1 MVNQSTMGNSKIKF
15 SALIE
20 NNKIAA
26 TVWFGLVAVALL
38 NAVKGDAYNNF
49 IIFKQSYFHL
59 KNNTNL
65 YLEYINEYKDH
76 YYYSPSFAVLVMPFA
91 YLPNLIAP
99 FAWGFFDAGILY
111 YAIRKLPIK
120 AKYQN
125 FILLL
130 SANEM
135 MNASSN
141 LQSNGIMAATIILSF
156 VLIINQKESASAKM
170 MLLGFFIK
178 LYSITGLAFF
188 FFSKQKIKFVLYFIF
203 WAIVIMCLPL
213 LVTSPANLLQCY
225 RDWFAALSL
234 KSNFDITVS
243 MHQNMVDITLQGMV
257 KRIFNL
263 PNLVKWYFIIPALL
277 IFGAQYLLYNYF
289 THPVYRLYM
298 LCSVLLFIIV
308 FNTGTESPTFIIGV
322 PAICLWYSLQ
332 EKTKWMNTIFIVAI
346 FFSSFSYSD
355 IFTPWLR
362 THIMMPY
369 ALKALGCFIVWVV
382 IAVQIFTKQFLKVR
396 VEKLSS

>member
-1 MVNQSTMGNSKIKF
+1 MANSKFTF
-15 SALIE
+15 SAIIE

-49 IIFKQSYFHL
+49 IIFKQSFFHL

-65 YLEYINEYKDH
+65 YLEYVNEYKDH
-76 YYYSPSFAVLVMPFA
+76 YYYSPSFAVLVIPFA
-91 YLPNLIAP
+91 FLPNLLGP

-111 YAIRKLPIK
+111 YAIRKLPIQS
-120 AKYQN
+120 KYQN

-156 VLIINQKESASAKM
+156 VYMLQQKESASAKM

-188 FFSKQKIKFVLYFIF
+188 FFSKHKIKFILYFIA
-203 WAIVIMCLPL
+203 WTIVIMCLPL
-213 LVTSPANLLQCY
+213 LVTSPENLLQCY

-257 KRIFNL
+257 KRLFNL
-263 PNLVKWYFIIPALL
+263 PNLVKWYFIIPALI
-277 IFGAQYLLYNYF
+277 IFGAQYLFINYF
-289 THPVYRLYM
+289 SNPVYRLYI

-322 PAICLWYSLQ
+322 PAICLWYTLQ
-332 EKTKWMNTIFIVAI
+332 EKTKWMNTIFIISI

-362 THIMMPY
+362 TQIMMPY
-369 ALKALGCFIVWVV
+369 ALKAMGCFIVWVV
-382 IAVQIFTKQFLKVR
+382 IAVQIFTKQFLKVNTQ
-396 VEKLSS
+396 KLILE

>member
-1 MVNQSTMGNSKIKF
+1 MNKIK
-15 SALIE
+15 SLISQVIE
-20 NNKIAA
+20 NNKIVASI
-26 TVWFGLVAVALL
+26 WFGLVAIALL
-38 NAVKGDAYNNF
+38 NAVIEGAYNNF
-49 IIFKQSYFHL
+49 IIFKQSFFHL

-76 YYYSPSFAVLVMPFA
+76 YYYSPSFAVLVIPFA
-91 YLPNLIAP
+91 FLPNLVAP

-125 FILLL
+125 FILLF

-135 MNASSN
+135 MNASAN

-156 VLIINQKESASAKM
+156 VYLIQQKEAASARM
-170 MLLGFFIK
+170 ILLGFFIK

-188 FFSKQKIKFVLYFIF
+188 FFSKQKIKFILYFII
-203 WAIVIMCLPL
+203 WALVIAALPL
-213 LVTSPANLLQCY
+213 LVTSPAHLIQSY
-225 RDWFAALSL
+225 HEWFVALSL

-263 PNLVKWYFIIPALL
+263 PQLVKWYFIIPALI
-277 IFGAQYLLYNYF
+277 IFGAQYLWHQYF
-289 THPVYRLYM
+289 THPIYQMYI

-322 PAICLWYSLQ
+322 PAICLWYTLQ
-332 EKTKWMNTIFIVAI
+332 EKTKWINAIFIISI

-362 THIMMPY
+362 TQIMMPY
-369 ALKALGCFIVWVV
+369 ALKALGCFIIWVV
-382 IAVQIFTKQFLKVR
+382 IAVQIFTKQFLKVKF
-396 VEKLSS
+396 ESEL

>member
-1 MVNQSTMGNSKIKF
+1 MSLYKTKFNSV
-15 SALIE
+15 LE

-26 TVWFGLVAVALL
+26 TIWFGLVAVALI

-49 IIFKQSYFHL
+49 IIFKQSFFHL

-76 YYYSPSFAVLVMPFA
+76 YYYSPSFAIMVVPFA
-91 YLPNLIAP
+91 MLPDFIAP

-111 YAIRKLPIK
+111 YAIRQLPIK

-141 LQSNGIMAATIILSF
+141 LQSNGIMAATIILAF
-156 VLIINQKESASAKM
+156 VFLIRKKESVSALM
-170 MLLGFFIK
+170 MLVGFFIK

-188 FFSKQKIKFVLYFIF
+188 FFTQQQKKFIGYFIF
-203 WAIVIMCLPL
+203 WTLLIMALPL
-213 LVTSPANLLQCY
+213 LVISPMQLLQNY
-225 RDWFAALSL
+225 REWFAALSL
-234 KSNFDITVS
+234 KSNFDITVE
-243 MHQNMVDITLQGMV
+243 MHKNMVDITLQGMV

-263 PNLVKWYFIIPALL
+263 PNLVKWYFILPALFV
-277 IFGAQYLLYNYF
+277 FGAQYLYF
-289 THPVYRLYM
+289 QYFKHPIYRLYI

-332 EKTKWMNTIFIVAI
+332 EKTKWMNVLFIVSI

-362 THIMMPY
+362 TQVMMPY

-382 IAVQIFTKQFLKVR
+382 IAIQIFTKQFLQVNQ
-396 VEKLSS
+396 EKLSLK

>member
-1 MVNQSTMGNSKIKF
+1 MANSKFTF
-15 SALIE
+15 SAIIE

-49 IIFKQSYFHL
+49 IIFKQSFFHL

-65 YLEYINEYKDH
+65 YLEYVNEYKDH
-76 YYYSPSFAVLVMPFA
+76 YYYSPSFAVLVIPFA
-91 YLPNLIAP
+91 FLPNLLGP
-99 FAWGFFDAGILY
+99 FTWGFFDAGILY
-111 YAIRKLPIK
+111 YAIRKLPIQS
-120 AKYQN
+120 KYQN

-156 VLIINQKESASAKM
+156 VYMLQQKESASAKM

-188 FFSKQKIKFVLYFIF
+188 FFSKHKIKFILYFIA
-203 WAIVIMCLPL
+203 WTIVIMCLPL
-213 LVTSPANLLQCY
+213 LVTSPENLLQCY

-257 KRIFNL
+257 KRLFNL
-263 PNLVKWYFIIPALL
+263 PNLVKWYFIIPALI
-277 IFGAQYLLYNYF
+277 IFGAQYLFINYF
-289 THPVYRLYM
+289 SNPVYRLYI

-322 PAICLWYSLQ
+322 PAICLWYTLQ
-332 EKTKWMNTIFIVAI
+332 EKTKWMNTIFIISI

-362 THIMMPY
+362 TQIMMPY
-369 ALKALGCFIVWVV
+369 ALKAMGCFIVWVV
-382 IAVQIFTKQFLKVR
+382 IAVQIFTKQFLKVNTQ
-396 VEKLSS
+396 KLILE